1 MQVTVNGIDTRY
13 VLDDESG
20 GPWLTFVH
28 QLGGDLSVWDQ
39 LAGHFRHQYTV
50 MRYDLRGHGSTA
62 VSSAPFTLADLA
74 GDLNALLD
82 ALGATKTHL
91 VGLSM
96 GGMVAQQFALAY
108 PTRVASLTLA
118 DTSSRTPPEARSMWD
133 QRAATVRRDGTKA
146 IADATL
152 DRWLTADFRRQHPE
166 AVEQI
171 CEVLLNTPA
180 EGYAMACEALRSFD
194 VHERLRDLRIRTLAV
209 AGRHDTGTPP
219 AATEA
224 MADAIEGARLELL
237 DTAHLAPVEGSRR
250 FAGLL
255 ETFLRHNGSNE
266 HK

>member
-62 VSSAPFTLADLA
+62 VSAQPFTIADLA
-74 GDLNALLD
+74 DDLNALLD

-91 VGLSM
+91 VGVSM
-96 GGMVAQQFALAY
+96 GGMVAQQFALAH
-108 PTRVASLTLA
+108 PSRLMSLTLA
-118 DTSSRTPPEARSMWD
+118 DTSSRIPPEARATWD
-133 QRAATVRRDGTKA
+133 QRAATVRRDGIA
-146 IADATL
+146 ALADATL

-171 CEVLLNTPA
+171 CEVLLRTSSQ
-180 EGYAMACEALRSFD
+180 GYAMACEAIRDFD
-194 VHERLRDLRIRTLAV
+194 IHERLGDLHTRTLAV

-219 AATEA
+219 ALTKAI
-224 MADAIEGARLELL
+224 ADSIEGARFELL
-237 DTAHLAPVEGSRR
+237 DTAHLAPVEGARR
-250 FAGLL
+250 FAALL
-255 ETFLRHNGSNE
+255 ETFLRGPV
-266 HK
+266 